1 MGTIKLDD
9 SAAFLLCHGKGS
21 KGILAKSLEKEN
33 IYIYIAK
40 DGCIYRELYGSIY
53 AGHANYL
60 CREEEVPL
68 ERGENKDLP
77 AALPG
82 SRRRKHKRPG
92 RHWGSLGLIPRG
104 PPPRS
109 REAR

>member
-9 SAAFLLCHGKGS
+9 SAGFLLCHGKGS
-21 KGILAKSLEKEN
+21 RGILGKSLEKEIEN

-53 AGHANYL
+53 ASHANYL

-68 ERGENKDLP
+68 KRGKQKHLP

-82 SRRRKHKRPG
+82 SRRRKYKRHG
-92 RHWGSLGLIPRG
+92 RYWGPW
-104 PPPRS
+104 
-109 REAR
+109 A